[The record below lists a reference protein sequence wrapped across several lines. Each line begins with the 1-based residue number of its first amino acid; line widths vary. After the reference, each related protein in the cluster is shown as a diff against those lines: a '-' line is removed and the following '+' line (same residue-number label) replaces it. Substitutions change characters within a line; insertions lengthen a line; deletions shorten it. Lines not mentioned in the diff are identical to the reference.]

1 MTHMAELTDKQE
13 KALAALLNQPTISA
27 AADVL
32 GIGLRTLHT
41 WLTEPAFSEAYRVA
55 RREATSQAIAR
66 LQQASS
72 EAVTVLTG
80 IMLDQA
86 APKTVR
92 VTAASKVI
100 DTAIKS
106 VEIDD
111 LAARIAVLEA
121 AQEAKR

>member
-1 MTHMAELTDKQE
+1 MNELTDKQE

-27 AADVL
+27 AADTI

-41 WLTEPAFSEAYRVA
+41 WLAEPAFNEAYRIA
-55 RREATSQAIAR
+55 RREATNQAIAR
-66 LQQASS
+66 LQQSSS
-72 EAVTVLTG
+72 EAVTTLVD
-80 IMLDQA
+80 IAKDA
-86 APKTVR
+86 SAPKSVR
-92 VTAASKVI
+92 ITAAAKII
-100 DTAIKS
+100 DVAIKS

>member
-1 MTHMAELTDKQE
+1 MIELSDKQE
-13 KALAALLNQPTISA
+13 KALAALLSQPTISA
-27 AADVL
+27 AADAL

-41 WLTEPAFSEAYRVA
+41 WLTEPAFSEAYRIA

-72 EAVTVLTG
+72 EAVTTLVD
-80 IMLDQA
+80 IAKDA
-86 APKTVR
+86 SAPKTVR
-92 VTAASKVI
+92 VTAAAKII
-100 DTAIKS
+100 DVAIKS

-111 LAARIAVLEA
+111 LAVRIGALEA